1 LFPGPAAYN
10 LPDPGNSITERT
22 VRNMSI
28 AGIIVEVRNGSDASV
43 LAGLAQMPQISVFG
57 VKENQIVTVIEGD
70 NAASVN
76 DAISRVS
83 LFDGVLG
90 VYPVSISEDA

>member
-1 LFPGPAAYN
+1 
-10 LPDPGNSITERT
+10 
-22 VRNMSI
+22 MSI
-28 AGIIVEVRNGSDASV
+28 AGIIVEVQNGAEASV
-43 LAGLAQMPQISVFG
+43 LTGLAQISQISVYG
-57 VKENQIVTVIEGD
+57 VKENQIVTVIEAD

-76 DAISRVS
+76 DTVSRVS

>member
-1 LFPGPAAYN
+1 
-10 LPDPGNSITERT
+10 
-22 VRNMSI
+22 MSI
-28 AGIIVEVRNGSDASV
+28 AGIIVEIQNGAEASV
-43 LAGLAQMPQISVFG
+43 LTGLAQIPQISVYG
-57 VKENQIVTVIEGD
+57 VKENQIVTVIEAD

-76 DAISRVS
+76 DTVSRVS

>member
-1 LFPGPAAYN
+1 
-10 LPDPGNSITERT
+10 
-22 VRNMSI
+22 MSI
-28 AGIIVEVRNGSDASV
+28 AGIIVEVQNGAEASV
-43 LAGLAQMPQISVFG
+43 LTGLAQIPQISVYG
-57 VKENQIVTVIEGD
+57 VKENQIVTVIEAD

-76 DAISRVS
+76 DTVSRVS

>member
-1 LFPGPAAYN
+1 
-10 LPDPGNSITERT
+10 
-22 VRNMSI
+22 MSI
-28 AGIIVEVRNGSDASV
+28 AGIIVEVQNGAEASV
-43 LAGLAQMPQISVFG
+43 LTGLARIPQISVYG

-76 DAISRVS
+76 DTVSRVS

>member
-1 LFPGPAAYN
+1 
-10 LPDPGNSITERT
+10 
-22 VRNMSI
+22 MSI
-28 AGIIVEVRNGSDASV
+28 AGIIVEVQNGAEASV
-43 LAGLAQMPQISVFG
+43 LTGLAQIPQISVYG

-76 DAISRVS
+76 DTVSRVS
-83 LFDGVLG
+83 LFAGVLG

>member
-1 LFPGPAAYN
+1 
-10 LPDPGNSITERT
+10 
-22 VRNMSI
+22 MSI
-28 AGIIVEVRNGSDASV
+28 AGIIIEVQNGAEASV
-43 LAGLAQMPQISVFG
+43 LTGLAQISQISVYG
-57 VKENQIVTVIEGD
+57 VKENQIVTVIEAD

-76 DAISRVS
+76 DTVSRVS

>member
-1 LFPGPAAYN
+1 
-10 LPDPGNSITERT
+10 
-22 VRNMSI
+22 MSI
-28 AGIIVEVRNGSDASV
+28 AGIIVEVQNGAEASV
-43 LAGLAQMPQISVFG
+43 LTGLAQLPQISVYG
-57 VKENQIVTVIEGD
+57 VKENQIVTVIEAD

-76 DAISRVS
+76 DTVSRVS